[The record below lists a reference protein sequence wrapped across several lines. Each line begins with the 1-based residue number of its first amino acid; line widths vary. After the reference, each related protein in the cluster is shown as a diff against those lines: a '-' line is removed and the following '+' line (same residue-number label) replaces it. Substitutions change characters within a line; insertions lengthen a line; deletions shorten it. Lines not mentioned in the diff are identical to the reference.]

1 MGNLDLEAAQ
11 VLEDAADLYESE
23 RIDWCTG
30 SWVEQTN
37 RGEVA
42 TLSMCA
48 EGALMKAAGLK
59 DATIWAFEKHSQLR
73 SDTFLRNA
81 DNAAYDRYTTAR
93 EMVDQHVGGVGVTG
107 WNDELAGGKQGVI
120 ETFRE
125 VAKDLRNN
133 APAEKL

>member
-30 SWVEQTN
+30 SWVEN
-37 RGEVA
+37 GGKV
-42 TLSMCA
+42 LSMCA

-59 DATIWAFEKHSQLR
+59 DRTIWAYEKISQLR

-93 EMVDQHVGGVGVTG
+93 DLVAQHVGGVSVTG

-133 APAEKL
+133 APAEEL